1 MDKPA
6 ILPPGRL
13 LQMRECSMGL
23 DLMHYVA
30 ASASP
35 FSDRFIGRRAYN
47 ALRRPASTRT
57 ALLLPG
63 FGGGPRSLFVLR
75 QTATDAG
82 YQAVDW
88 GLGTNTGDVNRF
100 MPLVQQR
107 VKALAESSGEPVTL
121 IGWSLGGFISRE
133 VARDLPQHVR
143 QVITLGT
150 PVIGGPRYTIVA
162 KFYEQQGHDLDK
174 IEADIQARYD
184 APIQVPVKAIYSKR
198 DGVVSW
204 QACIDHWTPDIE
216 HIEVRQA
223 HLGLGFSPSVQ
234 RIVSR
239 LLQVSE
245 PDTASLTSSKSAR
258 WRTLKPVQG
267 K

>member
-1 MDKPA
+1 MAKTS

-13 LQMRECSMGL
+13 LQIRECTMGL

-47 ALRRPASTRT
+47 AFRRPVNKRT
-57 ALLLPG
+57 ALLVPG
-63 FGGGPRSLFVLR
+63 FGGGPRSLFALK
-75 QTATDAG
+75 QTAEDAG
-82 YQAVDW
+82 YQAFDW
-88 GLGTNTGDVNRF
+88 GLGTNNGDVRHF
-100 MPLVQQR
+100 LPLVQQR
-107 VKALAESSGEPVTL
+107 LVELAERSGEPVTL
-121 IGWSLGGFISRE
+121 IGWSLGGYISRE

-150 PVIGGPRYTIVA
+150 PVVGGPRYTIVA
-162 KFYEQQGHDLDK
+162 KFYERQGHDLEK
-174 IEADIQARYD
+174 TEAEIKARYD
-184 APIQVPVKAIYSKR
+184 DPIQVPVKAIYSKR

-204 QACIDHWTPDIE
+204 EACIDHWTPDIE

-223 HLGLGFSPSVQ
+223 HLGLGFSPSVN

-239 LLQVSE
+239 LLTAADKLSEVSE
-245 PDTASLTSSKSAR
+245 PKNSSAMSN
-258 WRTLKPVQG
+258 VVSG
-267 K
+267 G